1 MAGGNTST
9 EIPQAGTFDQHTADR
24 VASTIDE
31 RIDDLPGGRKV
42 KEFAQAAA
50 DRFSSGADYVRSHDA
65 RRMMTDVETA
75 VRNHPGLA
83 LLIAAALGFMVGR
96 TLVRD

>member
-1 MAGGNTST
+1 
-9 EIPQAGTFDQHTADR
+9 
-24 VASTIDE
+24 
-31 RIDDLPGGRKV
+31 
-42 KEFAQAAA
+42 
-50 DRFSSGADYVRSHDA
+50 
-65 RRMMTDVETA
+65 